1 MNLELGS
8 ILFGLSSGAVW
19 GAGDFLGGLGA
30 RRASVLGVL
39 IVAELSGLMLLVLS
53 LFWFR
58 EPLPT
63 LPQLGWSIAGG
74 LSGTLGLG
82 VLYRGLAVGRASI
95 VAPVSA
101 VVGAALPALFTA
113 VTVGLPDPL
122 TLVGLVVAL
131 VAIGLASQSV
141 SQGSSSRA
149 LWFGFG
155 AGLGFGAFFILIDA
169 AGAEATLFPLLISRG
184 VSIPV
189 LLLAARVV
197 GARLPDRA
205 VLPVVVASGLLDVGG
220 NVLFLLSSQFGR
232 LDVATILAS
241 LYPASTVILS
251 RLVLGERTTR
261 VQQLGVLAALI
272 AIVLIAL

>member
-141 SQGSSSRA
+141 SQGSSSPA

-261 VQQLGVLAALI
+261 IQQLGVLAALI